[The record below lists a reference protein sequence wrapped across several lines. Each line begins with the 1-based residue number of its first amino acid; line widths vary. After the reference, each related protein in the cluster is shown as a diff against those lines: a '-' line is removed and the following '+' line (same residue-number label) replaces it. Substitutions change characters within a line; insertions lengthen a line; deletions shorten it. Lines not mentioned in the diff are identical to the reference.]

1 MQASHRIAIKF
12 GYKEKNDMN
21 KPTFNFLKKTFL
33 YIALCVSGCFAAS
46 CTDDIPAENRFTFT
60 GELITDHL
68 VNNPNKYS
76 KFVTILKK
84 ANISKKAQS
93 SLFQTLSTYGSYTCF
108 APTNEAV
115 DKYLA
120 YMVEKP
126 KSGVTST
133 DVELLS
139 DSVATEI
146 AKNHIIEKGYKTIDT
161 PDGEF
166 PKTTMNRRYISIK
179 TATGAIIIDKTA
191 KVVEVDIETENGIIH
206 AIDAVLN
213 PSDKPLHEQIR
224 QYPELSIFSE
234 AVLATGLDALLDI
247 YEIAPNYEGE
257 QSPKMYVQGQG
268 DNALSPAELRQKYTL
283 LVEPDHVLRDKNNNH
298 LGIEINDVD
307 DLYTLAKEFYGDEA
321 PNDYSDPNNALYK
334 FVAYH
339 ILDRMLLYTGGAGG
353 FIMENYFNDNS
364 GFSSETNLPVKFDRY
379 DYFETMLPYTMV
391 KVTRPFSLPDGA
403 ELKRELV
410 LNFAQDGGTR
420 CINPKMEKYINV
432 VIIEEP
438 EIENFEDKALNGAV
452 HTLNKILIYD
462 EDEMA
467 GNILNER
474 MRWDTS
480 SLFPEWTNNSV
491 RWEDNSN
498 RTCTYIPDGYS
509 KRLVVNGV
517 PDNTAIFY
525 LKPHTTHL
533 GGYTNY
539 HGDEMLAVGLYD
551 FEYRIPYVPA
561 GSYEIRFGYCV
572 STLRA
577 ITQFYFDG
585 KVCGIPVDLSISGTN
600 PIIGWFDEDGMSKDE
615 ILENDKSMRNH
626 GYMKGPASCILQKDG
641 EKSMRASDMAIR
653 KIVGT
658 FKIDKGD
665 HWLRFKNVTGSGNKD
680 REFNQDYLELVP
692 TSVISNP
699 AKPEDQN

>member
-1 MQASHRIAIKF
+1 
-12 GYKEKNDMN
+12 MN

-133 DVELLS
+133 DIELLS

-166 PKTTMNRRYISIK
+166 PKTTMNRRYIGIK
-179 TATGAIIIDKTA
+179 TETGAIIIDKTA

-257 QSPKMYVQGQG
+257 QSPKMYVSGQG
-268 DNALSPAELRQKYTL
+268 DDALSPAELRQRYTL
-283 LVEPDHVLRDKNNNH
+283 LVEPDHVLRDRNNNH

-307 DLYTLAKEFYGDEA
+307 DLYTLAKEFYGNEA

-339 ILDRMLLYTGGAGG
+339 ILDRQLLYTGSAGG

-480 SLFPEWTNNSV
+480 SLFPEWTNNGV
-491 RWEDNSN
+491 RWEDNSD

-533 GGYTNY
+533 NGYTNY

-641 EKSMRASDMAIR
+641 EKSMRASEMAIR
-653 KIVGT
+653 KIIGT
-658 FKIDKGD
+658 FKLDKGD

>member
-1 MQASHRIAIKF
+1 M
-12 GYKEKNDMN
+12 
-21 KPTFNFLKKTFL
+21 
-33 YIALCVSGCFAAS
+33 
-46 CTDDIPAENRFTFT
+46 
-60 GELITDHL
+60 
-68 VNNPNKYS
+68 
-76 KFVTILKK
+76 
-84 ANISKKAQS
+84 
-93 SLFQTLSTYGSYTCF
+93 
-108 APTNEAV
+108 

-641 EKSMRASDMAIR
+641 EKSMRASEMAIR